1 MTKHKKTISE
11 WLTSPHILIIRSEEN
26 LADKRTI
33 NFNYAKF
40 FGLIAI
46 ILFLVIGFSLWLS
59 TTILSRWY
67 DPKIT
72 ERAMARKLL
81 NLNSSVDS
89 LSKEIKRRDVYLETI
104 SAIIKGEKPDEATA
118 KLNEAKAKE
127 TEKDFDLS
135 ADSLLRLE
143 FENEKYQEGTFADN
157 RVSTIS
163 SMYFFSPISGII
175 SQNYNPEKSHF
186 AVDIV
191 SKPDEP
197 VKSIADGTVIISN
210 YTDDTGYVIAIQH
223 NNGVLS
229 VYKHNAVLFKKVGNF
244 VRAGE
249 IISIIGNSGELTT
262 GPHLHFE
269 LWFSGNPVNPLDY
282 IVF

>member
-1 MTKHKKTISE
+1 MNKHKKTLSE
-11 WLTSPHILIIRSEEN
+11 WLTDPHILIIRSEEN

-40 FGLIAI
+40 FGLIAVV
-46 ILFLVIGFSLWLS
+46 LFVVFGSSLWLS

-72 ERAMARKLL
+72 ERAMARKLI
-81 NLNSSVDS
+81 NLSNSVDS

-104 SAIIKGEKPDEATA
+104 NSIIRGEQPISVSAIDKSKEKEATIQIDQ
-118 KLNEAKAKE
+118 
-127 TEKDFDLS
+127 T
-135 ADSLLRLE
+135 ADSILRSE
-143 FENEKYQEGTFADN
+143 FENEKFQEGTFADN

-163 SMYFFSPISGII
+163 SMYFFSPISGIV
-175 SQNYNPEKSHF
+175 SQNYKPETGHY

-197 VKSIADGTVIISN
+197 VKSIADGTIIISN